1 EYNMATAMMGL
12 EGLLADGEPEI
23 SYRMAMRLA
32 RLCSLANLNPHSVYD
47 TVRDGYKIRSV
58 LVHGG
63 SLDHRE
69 TRKYARL
76 HGSLEALLQKNLQYL
91 RLMVTLWFVARLE
104 KTKFLDLVDEAMW
117 DTKKTAE
124 LESLITTHRE
134 SLGRLPT
141 N

>member
-1 EYNMATAMMGL
+1 
-12 EGLLADGEPEI
+12 
-23 SYRMAMRLA
+23 
-32 RLCSLANLNPHSVYD
+32 
-47 TVRDGYKIRSV
+47 
-58 LVHGG
+58 
-63 SLDHRE
+63 
-69 TRKYARL
+69 
-76 HGSLEALLQKNLQYL
+76 
-91 RLMVTLWFVARLE
+91 MVTLWFVARLE